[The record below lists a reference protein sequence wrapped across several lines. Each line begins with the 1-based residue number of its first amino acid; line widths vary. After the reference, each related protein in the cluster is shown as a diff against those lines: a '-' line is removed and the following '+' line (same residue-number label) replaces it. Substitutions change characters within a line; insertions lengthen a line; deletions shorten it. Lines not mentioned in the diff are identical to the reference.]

1 MAKAFLY
8 NGNVQT
14 KLIEAVNDVT
24 NNSTEFRL
32 EPDQMYISGLR
43 LANVG
48 LYGLTDVKYNRI
60 VGAYGA
66 IQKLFYQMVENNS
79 MR

>member
-24 NNSTEFRL
+24 NHSTEFRF
-32 EPDQMYISGLR
+32 EPNQMIISGLR

-48 LYGLTDVKYNRI
+48 LYGIICKIFAAVGKGFGFGILTTSFSIESY
-60 VGAYGA
+60 A
-66 IQKLFYQMVENNS
+66 
-79 MR
+79 